1 MGKAFLAL
9 VAVLLSATFAMAQDY
24 RVRSGDT
31 LNIEVLEDPGLNRT
45 VLVLP
50 DGTFAF
56 PFAGN
61 TRAGGRSVADI
72 QAALTAALA
81 PNFAAPPNVTVSVGA
96 LRPPLTEEE
105 RRAALMPVYV
115 IGEVTSPGKVDVRR
129 GTTLLQ
135 LLAESGGFTRF
146 AATNRVQLR
155 RVNTRTGQESTV
167 GFNYR
172 DALRGGAIGAG
183 ATVLQPGD
191 VVIVPE
197 RRLFE

>member
-1 MGKAFLAL
+1 MRNALLAL
-9 VAVLLSATFAMAQDY
+9 VAVLLSATVAVAQDY

-50 DGTFAF
+50 DGTFSF

-61 TRAGGRSVADI
+61 TQAGGRSVADI

-96 LRPPLTEEE
+96 LRPPLTEDE
-105 RRAALMPVYV
+105 RRAGLMPVYV
-115 IGEVTSPGKVDVRR
+115 IGEVNTPGKVDVRR

-155 RVNTRTGQESTV
+155 RVNTRTGQESVV

-172 DALRGGAIGAG
+172 DALRGGSIGAG

-191 VVIVPE
+191 VVMVPE

>member
-1 MGKAFLAL
+1 MFRHLAAL
-9 VAVLLSATFAMAQDY
+9 VALVLSVTVAAAQDY
-24 RVRSGDT
+24 RVRAGDQ
-31 LNIEVLEDPGLNRT
+31 LSIEVLEDPGLNRT

-56 PFAGN
+56 PFVGN
-61 TRAGGRSVADI
+61 AQAGGRSVSEI
-72 QAALTAALA
+72 QAALIAGLS
-81 PNFAAPPNVTVSVGA
+81 PNFASPPNVTVSVSA

-105 RRAALMPVYV
+105 RRSALMPVYV
-115 IGEVTSPGKVDVRR
+115 IGEVNTPGKVDVRR
-129 GTTLLQ
+129 GTTLVQ

-155 RVNTRTGQESTV
+155 RVNSRTGEEIVV

-172 DALRGGAIGAG
+172 DALRGGSIAAG

>member
-1 MGKAFLAL
+1 MRKAILAL
-9 VAVLLSATFAMAQDY
+9 VAVLVSASVAVAQDY
-24 RVRSGDT
+24 RVRPGDT
-31 LNIEVLEDPGLNRT
+31 LTIEVLEDPGLNRS

-50 DGTFAF
+50 DGSFSF

-61 TRAGGRSVADI
+61 TSAGGRSVAEI
-72 QAALTAALA
+72 QSSLTSSLA

-96 LRPPLTEEE
+96 LAQPSATGASVRT
-105 RRAALMPVYV
+105 MPVYV
-115 IGEVTSPGKVDVRR
+115 IGEVATPGKIDVRR

-135 LLAESGGFTRF
+135 FLAESGGFTRF

-155 RVNTRTGQESTV
+155 RGDSVV

-172 DALRGGAIGAG
+172 DALRGGSIGAG